1 METIDVGH
9 EEQMC
14 QSNDSTRL
22 QRRAERSR
30 LIQERY
36 DAGQPLFTKTQL
48 ASLAEQIA
56 HKSHLIQIKGMDG
69 EMTYQPVAWDDF
81 DDRETLSIEY
91 KPIQRLVISSNCP
104 VEPFM
109 PSCSVNVG
117 YTTLPPQ
124 KTPDQVSLTVD
135 KMIEVFEKYRD
146 TWWGSPEFIRFQHI
160 LTCTPMPDGINKVIC
175 FGLGDLSLDS
185 GDDHHH
191 RCRGHSEA
199 RCHIQHAVA
208 LFVAQILEKRFSREI
223 PVYCQDPEYTQAS
236 IELLHCAMV
245 EEVLNDPQ
253 GFLDVDENTVV
264 ISIDP
269 SIPVKQIIT
278 DLARPAM
285 IIWNDQFP
293 VEMDT
298 MDWRYMRLPDGSGR
312 WISPWMANPD
322 SARTRKMEKDEYRS
336 CPFPNDKVAMRN
348 TRILVKKA
356 SNGEDELAPCLHS
369 SAQPS

>member
-1 METIDVGH
+1 METNDVAH
-9 EEQMC
+9 EEQMG
-14 QSNDSTRL
+14 QSNDSTWL

-69 EMTYQPVAWDDF
+69 DMTCQPVAWDDL

-91 KPIQRLVISSNCP
+91 RPIQHLVIPSDCP
-104 VEPFM
+104 VELFM
-109 PSCSVNVG
+109 PSCSVN
-117 YTTLPPQ
+117 
-124 KTPDQVSLTVD
+124 
-135 KMIEVFEKYRD
+135 MIEAFEKHRD
-146 TWWGSPEFIRFQHI
+146 TWWGSPEFLHFQHI
-160 LTCTPMPDGINKVIC
+160 LTCTSMPDGINKVIC

-191 RCRGHSEA
+191 KCRGHSEA

-208 LFVAQILEKRFSREI
+208 LFVAQILEKRFGREI

-278 DLARPAM
+278 DLARPAI
-285 IIWNDQFP
+285 IIWNDQLP
-293 VEMDT
+293 DEMDT
-298 MDWRYMRLPDGSGR
+298 MEWKYTRLPDGSGR

-356 SNGEDELAPCLHS
+356 SNGEDELAPCLYPW
-369 SAQPS
+369 AQPS